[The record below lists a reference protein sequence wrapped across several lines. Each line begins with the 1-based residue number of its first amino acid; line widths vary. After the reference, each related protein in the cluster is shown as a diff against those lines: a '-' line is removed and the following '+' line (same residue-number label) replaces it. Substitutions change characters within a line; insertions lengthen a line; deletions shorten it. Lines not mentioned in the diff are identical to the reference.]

1 MKNIII
7 KIIPYLVFFV
17 LLNLICYNY
26 SDFYKQEHKYVQR
39 IDDTIDNQSETIF
52 LGDSH
57 VETIKL
63 LNLSENIGNLAFGAD
78 GVYEMYIKA
87 LIMLEKNKNL
97 KQVFIATEPQL
108 FNNTGSSNST
118 FLGRYL
124 LEIEDSLNVYNKS
137 KLNLLTDRVPLFNDG
152 YIGFVLNSFYE
163 YFKTRSSQI
172 EKPWSSLT
180 ENQRKEISIATG
192 KSDHRNLMGNENFL
206 EAYKALVNLCKQNK
220 IKIIGVR
227 FPVNENYINQCSED
241 DLKRVNEFLGALNLD
256 SHLDYSTLITNPK
269 YFADEDHLN
278 KQGIAKLAEIIY
290 KDTKIKITE
299 K

>member
-1 MKNIII
+1 MKSVII
-7 KIIPYLVFFV
+7 KIIPYLVLFV
-17 LLNLICYNY
+17 ILNVICYHY

-63 LNLSENIGNLAFGAD
+63 LNLSDNVGNLAFGAD
-78 GVYEMYIKA
+78 GVYEMYIKV

-97 KQVFIATEPQL
+97 KQVFIATEPQM

-124 LEIEDSLNVYNKS
+124 LKIDDSLNVYNKS

-152 YIGFVLNSFYE
+152 YIGFALNSLYE
-163 YFKTRSSQI
+163 NFKTSTSQK
-172 EKPWSSLT
+172 EKLWYSLT
-180 ENQRKEISIATG
+180 DNQRKEIAVATG
-192 KSDHRNLMGNENFL
+192 ISDHRNLMGNESFL
-206 EAYKALVNLCKQNK
+206 EAYRALVSLCKQNN

-227 FPVNENYINQCSED
+227 FPVNENYINQCAEH
-241 DLKRVNEFLGALNLD
+241 DLKRVNNFLDALNLD
-256 SHLDYSTLITNPK
+256 AYLDYSTRISNPK

-278 KQGIAKLAEIIY
+278 KQGVAQLAQIIY
-290 KDTKIKITE
+290 KDTKIKIT